1 MMEDVFLKLFLAVLI
16 GGLIGIER
24 EYHTGIGL
32 RTMMLICLGSTLF
45 TIYSGIFAVG
55 EGDPRRIAAAIVT
68 GVGFL
73 GAGMIWRYKSSVVGL
88 TTAATVWLVAALGMG
103 LGLGQ
108 YLVVLAAA
116 ALVLVVLWAV
126 PRLQQLVHARQS
138 LTYEVT
144 CSAIEAKPDDLLN
157 LLQSNGLQITRA
169 TVGKEGNRLKY
180 IWTANG
186 KPESHMATMS
196 ALLDDPDIHDFH
208 VS

>member
-1 MMEDVFLKLFLAVLI
+1 MNDALIKLVLAVLI

-24 EYHTGIGL
+24 EYRTGIGL

-73 GAGMIWRYKSSVVGL
+73 GAGMVWRHKNSVVGL

-103 LGLGQ
+103 IGLGQ
-108 YLVVLAAA
+108 YSMVMVAVVL
-116 ALVLVVLWAV
+116 VLIILWAI
-126 PRLQQLVHARQS
+126 PRFRQLTHARQS
-138 LTYEVT
+138 YTYEVT
-144 CSAIEAKPDDLLN
+144 STSGKARDDAILN
-157 LLQSNGLQITRA
+157 LLQENGLYVVRA
-169 TVGKEGNRLKY
+169 TMAKEDNKLKY
-180 IWTANG
+180 TWTAYG
-186 KPESHMATMS
+186 KPENHMEAMT
-196 ALLDDPDIHDFH
+196 ALLDEPDISDFY

>member
-1 MMEDVFLKLFLAVLI
+1 MILKLFLAVLI
-16 GGLIGIER
+16 GGLIGVER

-55 EGDPRRIAAAIVT
+55 EGDPRRIAAAVVT

-73 GAGMIWRYKSSVVGL
+73 GAGMIWRYRIGVVGL

-103 LGLGQ
+103 IGLGQ
-108 YLVVLAAA
+108 YLMVTVAT
-116 ALVLVVLWAV
+116 ALVLIVLWAI
-126 PRLQQLVHARQS
+126 PRLQQLARASQS
-138 LTYEVT
+138 HTYEVT
-144 CSAIEAKPDDLLN
+144 CSADKTRHDDILN

-169 TVGKEGNRLKY
+169 TMAKEGNRLKY
-180 IWTANG
+180 IWAANG
-186 KPESHMATMS
+186 KPESHTATML
-196 ALLDDPDIHDFH
+196 ALLDDPDIYDFH